1 MAIYG
6 QTVLG
11 FADGR
16 KMRFFPHVDLV
27 KSDQARGALE
37 KAYEHQKFFTKA
49 VIQDYTSDFLYI
61 DLVPKDSTLLMIRK
75 ILLSIKSSIFSFML
89 LFHSINHT

>member
-1 MAIYG
+1 M
-6 QTVLG
+6 
-11 FADGR
+11 
-16 KMRFFPHVDLV
+16 DLV
-27 KSDQARGALE
+27 KSDQAQGVLE
-37 KAYEHQKFFTKA
+37 KAYERQKFFTEA
-49 VIQDYTSDFLYI
+49 LMQDYTSDFLYI